1 MRRWNALL
9 CTAAFVLGVC
19 LELERAQAQPFP
31 NRAIT
36 LVIPFAPGGSTS
48 IVGRVIADKMSQLL
62 GQSIVVDNRAGAG
75 GTFGTKIVAKSD
87 PDGYTILLGY
97 TGTLAI
103 GPSLY
108 KNVGYDPRKDFAPI
122 GMIGNA
128 PNSLVVHPSLPVK
141 TVADLIAYAKAH
153 PGKVNFGSAGAGT
166 VSHITGEYFARA
178 AGIALVHIPYKGTGP
193 ALTDLLGGHIPM
205 AFAPIPAA
213 HANVSAG
220 LLRALAVTSVTR
232 SSLLPDVP
240 TMSEAGLPGFDASLY
255 YGLVAPAGTPRPVI
269 DRLNKEL
276 RAALASDDVK
286 KQLGLDGTEITP
298 GTPEDYADFIDKD
311 ERKWSELVKSSGVE
325 QEGRPLPRRD
335 CRSPPA
341 SAAIWRRFRADL
353 RGPRLLERSHAFPC
367 DSLRPRISHAC
378 AAADRAAGGRDGC
391 AHASGRN
398 R

>member
-1 MRRWNALL
+1 MIPKGGSEKMRIWKIWLGTIAVAFGL
-9 CTAAFVLGVC
+9 CGGYDD
-19 LELERAQAQPFP
+19 AQAQSYP
-31 NRAIT
+31 NHTIT

-62 GQSIVVDNRAGAG
+62 GESIVVDNRPGAG
-75 GTFGTKIVAKSD
+75 GTVGTKAVAKSD

-128 PNSLVVHPSLPVK
+128 PSALAVHPSFPAKSVSE
-141 TVADLIAYAKAH
+141 LIAYAKAN
-153 PGKVNFGSAGAGT
+153 PGKVNFGSAGVGS
-166 VSHITGEYFARA
+166 VNHITGEYFPRA
-178 AGIALVHIPYKGTGP
+178 AGITLVHIPYKGTGP

-205 AFAPIPAA
+205 ALAPIPAI

-220 LLRALAVTSVTR
+220 LLRALAVTGKTR

-240 TMSEAGLPGFDASLY
+240 TISETGLTGFEASLY

-269 DRLNKEL
+269 DKLNREL
-276 RAALASDDVK
+276 QAALASDEVK

-298 GTPEDYADFIDKD
+298 GTPEDYADFIDRD
-311 ERKWSELVKSSGVE
+311 EKKWSELVKASGVE
-325 QEGRPLPRRD
+325 QE
-335 CRSPPA
+335 
-341 SAAIWRRFRADL
+341 
-353 RGPRLLERSHAFPC
+353 
-367 DSLRPRISHAC
+367 
-378 AAADRAAGGRDGC
+378 
-391 AHASGRN
+391 
-398 R
+398 